1 MTDLFKPRGANNP
14 RRPTDNTQQNG
25 VVTNPP
31 RFEQFGGLSSGAKI
45 GAKNK
50 MAVQKPGDGKKVI

>member
-1 MTDLFKPRGANNP
+1 MDLFKPRGANNP
-14 RRPTDNTQQNG
+14 RRPTDNNQQNG
-25 VVTNPP
+25 VITNTP
-31 RFEQFGGLSSGAKI
+31 RFAEFGGLSSGSKI

>member
-1 MTDLFKPRGANNP
+1 MDPFKPRGANNP

>member
-1 MTDLFKPRGANNP
+1 MDLFKPRGANSP
-14 RRPTDNTQQNG
+14 RRPTDNNQQNG

-31 RFEQFGGLSSGAKI
+31 RFEQFGGLSGGNAI

-50 MAVQKPGDGKKVI
+50 MGVQKPGDGKKVI

>member
-1 MTDLFKPRGANNP
+1 MDLFKPRGANNP

-25 VVTNPP
+25 AVTNPP

>member
-1 MTDLFKPRGANNP
+1 V
-14 RRPTDNTQQNG
+14 RRPTDNQQQNG
-25 VVTNPP
+25 VVTNTP
-31 RFEQFGGLSSGAKI
+31 RFAEFGGLSGGNKI